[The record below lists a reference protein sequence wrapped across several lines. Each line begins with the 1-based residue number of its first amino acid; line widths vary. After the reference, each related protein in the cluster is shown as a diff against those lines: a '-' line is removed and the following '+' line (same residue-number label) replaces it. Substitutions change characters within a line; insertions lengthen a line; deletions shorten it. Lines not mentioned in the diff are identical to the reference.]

1 LFIIQQHTNTNN
13 DNDEI
18 LYDVLKTQAENDCQ
32 CKDGIPGPKGPP
44 GKKGE
49 TRQRGHPGQQ
59 GKRGN
64 EK

>member
-1 LFIIQQHTNTNN
+1 LFIIQQHTNINN

-18 LYDVLKTQAENDCQ
+18 LHDVLKRQTEGDYCQ

-44 GKKGE
+44 GEKGE
-49 TRQRGHPGQQ
+49 MGERGYPGRQ

-64 EK
+64 

>member
-1 LFIIQQHTNTNN
+1 LFIIQQHANTNN

-18 LYDVLKTQAENDCQ
+18 LHDVLKRQAENDCQ
-32 CKDGIPGPKGPP
+32 CQDGIPGPKGPP
-44 GKKGE
+44 GEKGE
-49 TRQRGHPGQQ
+49 MGQRGRPGQQ